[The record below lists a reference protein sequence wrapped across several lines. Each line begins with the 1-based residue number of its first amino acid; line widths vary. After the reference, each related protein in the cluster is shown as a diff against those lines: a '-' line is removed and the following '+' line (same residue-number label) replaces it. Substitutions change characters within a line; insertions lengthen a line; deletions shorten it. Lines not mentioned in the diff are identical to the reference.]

1 MFVDECEVDVEAG
14 DGGDGIVSFR
24 REKYVE
30 KGGPDGGDG
39 GDGGDVVFEA
49 TTNEHTLG
57 EYRHAETI
65 EAGRG
70 QNGGAKNKTGADGA
84 DEIARVPVGT
94 EIYDATTGEQIAD
107 LTEEGER
114 VVAARGGRGGLGNT
128 HFRSSTNR
136 TPRQSTSGEPGETRA
151 IRLELKMIADVG
163 LVGFPSTG
171 KSTLIAALSNAE
183 PERADYPFTTINP
196 NLGVV
201 DWKDYREYVVADCP
215 GLIEGAH
222 EGDGLG
228 VKFLKHIERTSVI
241 VHLLEVLPEADT
253 DGVPTDRDP
262 ISDFETLYGELEAYN
277 PDLVER
283 PQVVALN
290 KVDLPFVRERVD
302 ELREYFEGERG
313 VPFVAM
319 SAATGENLA
328 EFEDLVGSIVYD
340 AASSEAWEA

>member
-1 MFVDECEVDVEAG
+1 MFVDECEIDVEAG
-14 DGGDGIVSFR
+14 RGGDGIVSFR

-65 EAGRG
+65 EAERG
-70 QNGGAKNKTGADGA
+70 ENGGSKNKTGGDGDDA
-84 DEIARVPVGT
+84 VAFVPVGT
-94 EIYDATTGEQIAD
+94 EISDATTGEKVSD

-114 VVAARGGRGGLGNT
+114 VVAARGGEGGLGNT

-136 TPRQSTSGEPGETRA
+136 TPRQSTSGEPGESHRL
-151 IRLELKMIADVG
+151 RLELKLIADVG

-183 PERADYPFTTINP
+183 PERADYPFTTLNP

-201 DWKDYREYVVADCP
+201 DWRDYREFVVADCP

-222 EGDGLG
+222 RGDGLG
-228 VKFLKHIERTSVI
+228 IQFLRHIERTSVI
-241 VHLLEVLPEADT
+241 VHLLEVLPEAE
-253 DGVPTDRDP
+253 GVPTERNP
-262 ISDFETLYGELEAYN
+262 IDDFEALYTELEAYN

-290 KVDLPFVRERVD
+290 KIDLPFVRQRAD
-302 ELREYFEGERG
+302 DLREYFEEERDL
-313 VPFVAM
+313 PFVAI
-319 SAATGENLA
+319 SAATGENLSA
-328 EFEDLVGSIVYD
+328 FNDLVGSIVYD
-340 AASSEAWEA
+340 ESSEDKPLDL